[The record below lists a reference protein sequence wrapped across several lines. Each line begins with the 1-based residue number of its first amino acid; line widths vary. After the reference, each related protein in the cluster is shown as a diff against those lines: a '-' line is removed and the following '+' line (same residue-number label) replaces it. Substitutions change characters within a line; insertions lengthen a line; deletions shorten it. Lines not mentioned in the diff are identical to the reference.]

1 MVVIP
6 SQRRSTA
13 LDKDHVAGVLLC
25 VFMGIIGAY
34 QLGQASNTFS
44 ATVLFVATIAYGVGL
59 VYNMSWLMTKYQ
71 EETIKVARR
80 D

>member
-1 MVVIP
+1 M
-6 SQRRSTA
+6 
-13 LDKDHVAGVLLC
+13 
-25 VFMGIIGAY
+25 FMGIIGAY